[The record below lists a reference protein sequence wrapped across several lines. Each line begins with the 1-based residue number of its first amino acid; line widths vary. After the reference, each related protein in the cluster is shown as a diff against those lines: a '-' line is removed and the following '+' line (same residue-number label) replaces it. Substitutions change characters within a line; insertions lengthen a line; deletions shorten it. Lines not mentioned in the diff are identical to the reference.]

1 MTCLAAKYRIFSR
14 FRVSMWTGIILIML
28 YLYRSEGK
36 EAEYW
41 ILWSIMPNNL
51 RCLINFEIVRLC
63 SECIYGIHFVYASLI
78 KDLKPGSVNPRFL
91 TLFWCGF
98 DPSVFVCPQNEL
110 GFCSAH
116 ECDEPAGCRPVL
128 CAGPTG
134 RSVASTRL
142 TCDRQ
147 HVCVS
152 VWVGSDR
159 FCSPPAAFSYPVP
172 PIEENGPSDGRLLK
186 PWDSRKV
193 CLCVC
198 DQMSSQRQ

>member
-1 MTCLAAKYRIFSR
+1 
-14 FRVSMWTGIILIML
+14 
-28 YLYRSEGK
+28 
-36 EAEYW
+36 
-41 ILWSIMPNNL
+41 MPNNL

-110 GFCSAH
+110 GFCAAH

-152 VWVGSDR
+152 GFWQVLFSSCSFLLSGSSHRGERPERRTPAQTLGLQEGMFVCVWSNV
-159 FCSPPAAFSYPVP
+159 FTKTVKAT
-172 PIEENGPSDGRLLK
+172 E
-186 PWDSRKV
+186 
-193 CLCVC
+193 
-198 DQMSSQRQ
+198 